1 MKLSLALLSAL
12 VGSTAAAASISATS
26 TVGQKVLSKAR
37 RLEENN
43 EVDYTWVANMSLK
56 FQGCYHTEQW
66 NDEANGEDDVR
77 ISTAKLVRFRLCP
90 SDSCAMNSP
99 AGCEKGYGDYV
110 IDMETYLQSYME
122 AVEQD
127 QEYNCQYEEEY
138 GDCGCDG
145 EDQGDDFDEEICK
158 YECYMGKGMEYCID
172 KNPYEEEGEKKEEFN
187 VREYAECKEYEFPQ
201 NDDGNNN
208 ARKLEEEAKYYV
220 GAYCSENGGHIYLGL
235 FTDDTCST
243 FADSS
248 AGTKTFSTLSYGESL
263 PYSSTTLIGSE
274 CMSCKETQQA
284 NEQNQQEGGD
294 DANDADEVKES
305 CENLYTSSGK
315 CEKYLNI
322 DSQNN
327 YGCQFMEGITI
338 FRKNGKVVKSASTKN
353 VTASVF
359 IALSALTFVGLGGY
373 AYYLKTKLDRAK
385 VNLTE

>member
-1 MKLSLALLSAL
+1 M
-12 VGSTAAAASISATS
+12 
-26 TVGQKVLSKAR
+26 
-37 RLEENN
+37 
-43 EVDYTWVANMSLK
+43 
-56 FQGCYHTEQW
+56 
-66 NDEANGEDDVR
+66 
-77 ISTAKLVRFRLCP
+77 
-90 SDSCAMNSP
+90 
-99 AGCEKGYGDYV
+99 
-110 IDMETYLQSYME
+110 
-122 AVEQD
+122 
-127 QEYNCQYEEEY
+127 
-138 GDCGCDG
+138 
-145 EDQGDDFDEEICK
+145 
-158 YECYMGKGMEYCID
+158 
-172 KNPYEEEGEKKEEFN
+172 EGEEKEEFN
-187 VREYAECKEYEFPQ
+187 LREYAECKEYEFPE

-208 ARKLEEEAKYYV
+208 RRKLEEEANYYV

-235 FTDDTCST
+235 FTDDTCSE

-248 AGTKTFSTLSYGESL
+248 GGAQTFATLSYGESL

-305 CENLYTSSGK
+305 CENLYMTSGK
-315 CEKYLNI
+315 CEKYLSI
-322 DSQNN
+322 DEQNN